1 MQEPRVRDP
10 LDLLT
15 PIRIHPDLMVP
26 FQGEADSFTFGKEKR
41 AIDSRFVEKQ
51 FTSEDYEKYIANDGK
66 SFTIVVMATRTCF
79 PITYPSKVK
88 KLGQTLLPSYPY

>member
-26 FQGEADSFTFGKEKR
+26 FQGEVDSLTFGKEKR

-51 FTSEDYEKYIANDGK
+51 FTSEDYEKYIANDVAGNL
-66 SFTIVVMATRTCF
+66 SQLSLWRQELVS
-79 PITYPSKVK
+79 PSHIRAR
-88 KLGQTLLPSYPY
+88 